1 MRIAIAAA
9 LLALAA
15 PVAAQIKT
23 VPVTFAKGASS
34 ATIKGSIKGDAT
46 IDYTVNAKAGQTLS
60 VTFKPTNTAAYF
72 NVLPPGTEE
81 AIFIGSTSGNSF
93 KGTLPASG
101 NTTIRVYLM
110 RSAARRGET
119 ANYTLTVGVTSAGK
133 AAAASAPAGGDA
145 KVAGTNYNATAQV
158 PCAKAAAAPMAP
170 CQAGVL
176 RFPGG
181 EATVQVKLPG
191 GGMRSIY
198 FKNGKPDSTDAGPV
212 AMSSTRSGDLMTIRI
227 GSERYEIPDA
237 FVNGG

>member
-1 MRIAIAAA
+1 MRIAITAA

-34 ATIKGSIKGDAT
+34 ATIKGTIKGDAT
-46 IDYTVNAKAGQTLS
+46 IDYTVNAKAGQTLAVS
-60 VTFKPTNTAAYF
+60 FKPTNASAYF
-72 NVLPPGTEE
+72 NVLPPGSEE

-119 ANYTLTVGVTSAGK
+119 ANYTLTVGVTGAAK
-133 AAAASAPAGGDA
+133 AAAAGDA

-158 PCAKAAAAPMAP
+158 PCAKAASAPMAQ
-170 CQAGVL
+170 CDAGVL

-212 AMSSTRSGDLMTIRI
+212 AMSSTRSGDLMTIKI
-227 GSERYEIPDA
+227 GTERYEIPDA